1 MRQLL
6 VGIWDDGSARDAL
19 MPRSSATTIVVASG
33 ESHTIDVRVFYPS
46 AVPVLVGDLS
56 GLEAQLVVNC
66 TVDPCQRI
74 PDRTFVGTLPSDPVG
89 NLVRFDVPF
98 SAFRRT
104 KPGRYLFEV
113 WLRQT
118 AARTQVVKTSAL
130 VLTPALIR

>member
-1 MRQLL
+1 VKQLL
-6 VGIWDDGSARDAL
+6 IGVLDDGSARDES
-19 MPRSSATTIVVASG
+19 MPRSSATTLVVPSG

-46 AVPVLVGDLS
+46 GVPVLVGDLS

-98 SAFRRT
+98 SAFRGT

-118 AARTQVVKTSAL
+118 ATRIQIIRTSGWI
-130 VLTPALIR
+130 LTPALIR